1 MATRSVI
8 PATKQKIIDL
18 LNAKTLIS
26 DSKVQVAYSTPANLE
41 RESIYFYGVRF
52 RHDLPVMRAGR
63 KPRDEDF
70 VLLAAIAA
78 SSPGNSSREAE
89 ERAFVLLGELED
101 ILADDPKLDGT
112 VEWSKITESD
122 GGNPEPDAEG
132 WDGLIRVAIECKA
145 RLT

>member
-8 PATKQKIIDL
+8 PPTKQKIIDL
-18 LNAKTLIS
+18 LNAKAVITAS
-26 DSKVQVAYSTPANLE
+26 NVQVSYSAPANLD

-52 RHDLPVMRAGR
+52 RHDLPVMRTGR
-63 KPRDEDF
+63 KPRDEEF
-70 VLLAAIAA
+70 VLLVAIAA
-78 SSPGNSSREAE
+78 SSPGNSSKEAE

-101 ILADDPKLDGT
+101 IVADDPTLGQT
-112 VEWSKITESD
+112 VEWSKLTESD

-132 WDGLIRVAIECKA
+132 WDGLIKVGVECKA